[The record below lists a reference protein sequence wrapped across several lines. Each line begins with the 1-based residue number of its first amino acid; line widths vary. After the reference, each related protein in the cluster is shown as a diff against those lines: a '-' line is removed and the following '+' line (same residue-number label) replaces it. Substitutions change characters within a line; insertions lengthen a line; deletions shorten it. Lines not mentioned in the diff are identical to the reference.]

1 MLCFLLLL
9 VSMPTEQ
16 NSTVEK
22 WLELHPKAIDKYRTE
37 CAELT
42 KEYINKNS
50 TRLENEIANA
60 KSKYE
65 TYEKIPHRMGAA
77 RPNAVKDGEI
87 TSFGSKQLKEVFL
100 RRQFDII
107 TRAEEEL
114 KELKAIDGFIL
125 KPLKA
130 IVPDAMGRVEKIRVK
145 QVVSD
150 EEVIGRVDDFD
161 EDVWFII
168 STKDLLDGR
177 TYIIPD
183 DVVIAV
189 IGTKRYDTAN
199 GAVRT
204 IRHVGIVK
212 LPVKDEDKDKQPKK

>member
-9 VSMPTEQ
+9 ASMPPEQ
-16 NSTVEK
+16 HSAVEK
-22 WLELHPKAIDKYRTE
+22 WLQLHPKAIDSYRAE

-42 KEYINKNS
+42 KAYIAKNS
-50 TRLENEIANA
+50 ARLENEIANA
-60 KSKYE
+60 KSTYE
-65 TYEKIPHRMGAA
+65 TYEKIPHRMGGA
-77 RPNAVKDGEI
+77 RPNAVKDGVI

-114 KELKAIDGFIL
+114 RELKSIDGYIL

-130 IVPDAMGRVEKIRVK
+130 ITPDAIGRVEKIRVK
-145 QVVSD
+145 QIVSD
-150 EEVIGRVDDFD
+150 DELIGRVDDFD

-168 STKDLLDGR
+168 STKDMLDGK
-177 TYIIPD
+177 TYIIPE

-189 IGTKRYDTAN
+189 IGTKRYDTA
-199 GAVRT
+199 GGGVRT
-204 IRHVGIVK
+204 IRHVGVVK
-212 LPVKDEDKDKQPKK
+212 LPLKDDDKDQQPEK